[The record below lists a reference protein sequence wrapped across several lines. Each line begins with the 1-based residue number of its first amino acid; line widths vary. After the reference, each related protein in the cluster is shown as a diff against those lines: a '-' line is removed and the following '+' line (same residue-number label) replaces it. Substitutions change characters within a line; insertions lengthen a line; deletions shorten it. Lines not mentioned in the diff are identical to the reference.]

1 MSEVSL
7 RPMLVLDYSEV
18 FELWQR
24 SEGVGLSASDERDRI
39 EGYMAR
45 NPGLSQ
51 VAESDGKIVGAVLC
65 GHDGRRGFI
74 YHLAVDSE
82 WRGQG
87 LGRQLAERVL
97 TLLKEQGIQK
107 AYVMVFRQNGAAR
120 GFWERT
126 GWEAREDLVPMCA
139 VLE

>member
-1 MSEVSL
+1 
-7 RPMLVLDYSEV
+7 MLALDYSEV
-18 FELWQR
+18 IDLWQR
-24 SEGVGLSASDERDRI
+24 SEGVGLSASDERERI
-39 EGYMAR
+39 EGYLTR

-87 LGRQLAERVL
+87 LGRQLTERVL
-97 TLLKEQGIQK
+97 ALLKERGIQK
-107 AYVMVFRQNGAAR
+107 AYVMVFGQNDAGR
-120 GFWERT
+120 GFWERA
-126 GWEAREDLVPMCA
+126 GWEAREDLIPMCIA
-139 VLE
+139 LE